1 MKKSVTIISLLTI
14 LALSA
19 IAQDSSGDI
28 SLGKITVYKFQIESL
43 KLSDGSTAPC
53 AVGYEHEAELYTVKV
68 GDETFYKI
76 KIGDDYYSVI
86 PKPFSGVSSQNY
98 RTAVLDPGPPP
109 ASYLPVPTLTH
120 MAGQY
125 LLSLPYSPPKDP
137 LPSQTSSNSSTS
149 TTLSPPKQEVLLDWQ
164 LLGKVTV
171 YNGEY
176 RRSISHGEEDVTF
189 ESETAFLYS
198 AFDGK
203 EMKYKISIPKYGSQ
217 YDVHQNSSYNGDKVH
232 WNRSGKRITYLP
244 SVSSMYTH
252 YAGGYYFNVDNAK

>member
-1 MKKSVTIISLLTI
+1 MKKSFFILTLLTI
-14 LALSA
+14 LSLPA
-19 IAQDSSGDI
+19 IAQESSGSI
-28 SLGKITVYKFQIESL
+28 SLGKIKVYLFQIESL
-43 KLSDGSTAPC
+43 KLKDGSTGPC
-53 AVGYEHEAELYTVKV
+53 AVGYEHEAELFTVRV

-76 KIGDDYYSVI
+76 KIGNESYSVM

-98 RTAVLDPGPPP
+98 KVAVLDPGPPP

-120 MAGQY
+120 IAGQY
-125 LLSLPYSPPKDP
+125 LLNLPYSTKVNT
-137 LPSQTSSNSSTS
+137 PSQTPSTSSTPN
-149 TTLSPPKQEVLLDWQ
+149 TSPSQNREVVLDWQ

-217 YDVHQNSSYNGDKVH
+217 YDVHKNSSYNGDKVH
-232 WNRSGKRITYLP
+232 WDRRGKRITYLP

-252 YAGGYYFNVDNAK
+252 YAGGYYFNVDSAK